1 MLDVCKIRNLGKK
14 IKIGDLEQQL
24 IKGMDF
30 NIEKGEFVVIV
41 GPSGAGKSTI
51 LNILGGL
58 DRASQGEIECAGYSL
73 SKCNNKKM
81 TEYRQKIGFVFQDYA
96 LIENLTVA
104 ENVELMSVITKK
116 KVDISSILRKVG
128 LQNHTNKF
136 PGQLSGGEKQRVA
149 IARALAKEPEILFC
163 DEPTGALDEKN
174 GKNVLAIL
182 QELNQTGTTVVVVTH
197 LLGMQAMANH
207 VIRIVDGRIK
217 EEIMNE
223 HVISAK
229 EVAWA

>member
-1 MLDVCKIRNLGKK
+1 MLDACKIRNLGKK

-128 LQNHTNKF
+128 LQNHTNK
-136 PGQLSGGEKQRVA
+136 L
-149 IARALAKEPEILFC
+149 PEILFC